1 MPIALSPSHP
11 RYGKVPARGGG
22 AARKSTPLVND
33 NAHGA
38 TSINIPMA
46 SAHAST
52 PSTPPRHSRR
62 PSTSSSSSSNSF
74 GFDRSPPINQAFLD
88 ALEAPVTPTRPSQSA
103 AFPLARSPD
112 RGAPT
117 ASIHTRAADALLP
130 PAVVGGPTEKNARFH
145 PRHARQSPPATPTR
159 RNSTRPTR
167 PCPRAR
173 QVKPLAAL
181 TRAPDAAQ
189 NAEAGP
195 SKGKGKRRAED
206 SEDDDSGLASP
217 KRARTASTPNV
228 PINQNAIESAIAE
241 PQPAPQPEPAPA
253 LVAHAVRVEK
263 RRMED
268 GPLLSPLK
276 RIRFAVDA
284 PPAKLPA
291 LATLLEEAEDEDAAG
306 PPSEFQLGEPGSTS
320 PARGPRAQGPDGS
333 PSARVKAQRSP
344 RPSVLRPSAFR
355 SAHDRRAAPHARRA
369 RPRTAGARTS
379 PDLEES
385 PVAQASRRLQ
395 EITASEDTDVAAPDS
410 ARALLWPAGLVR
422 VYCTESEIAQELFGS
437 DEDLDFQSGQGASSP
452 VAASAMD
459 WATEC
464 VDAEEAYYEDAV
476 MASPSSSP
484 GPRGRTLSSSMDMDV
499 DLPGSLDIGAQDAQ
513 DEVRDEAPP
522 AYLRPFRVDRDGD
535 VIMHGPCTLRL
546 PSDRRALK
554 IVFASEVR
562 KRRVEAS
569 DKRRRSH
576 LLR

>member
-22 AARKSTPLVND
+22 AARKSTPLANN

-52 PSTPPRHSRR
+52 PTTPPRHSRR

-103 AFPLARSPD
+103 AFPLARSLN

-117 ASIHTRAADALLP
+117 ASIRTRAADALLP
-130 PAVVGGPTEKNARFH
+130 PAVVGGPTERNARFH
-145 PRHARQSPPATPTR
+145 PRHARQSPPTTPTR
-159 RNSTRPTR
+159 RDSTRPTR

-173 QVKPLAAL
+173 QVKPLAAS

-206 SEDDDSGLASP
+206 SEDDESSGLASP
-217 KRARTASTPNV
+217 KRARTASTPSV
-228 PINQNAIESAIAE
+228 PINQNAIESAITE
-241 PQPAPQPEPAPA
+241 PEPAPQPEPAPA
-253 LVAHAVRVEK
+253 PVARAVRVEK

-268 GPLLSPLK
+268 GPLLSPPK

-306 PPSEFQLGEPGSTS
+306 PPSEFQLGGPGSTS
-320 PARGPRAQGPDGS
+320 PARGPRAQGPDDS

-355 SAHDRRAAPHARRA
+355 SAHDRRAAPHARCA

-379 PDLEES
+379 PHLEES

-395 EITASEDTDVAAPDS
+395 EITSEDTNAAAPGS
-410 ARALLWPAGLVR
+410 AHALLRSAGVVR

-437 DEDLDFQSGQGASSP
+437 DEDLDFQSGQGAPSQ
-452 VAASAMD
+452 VAASVMD
-459 WATEC
+459 WATES
-464 VDAEEAYYEDAV
+464 VDAEETYYEDTV
-476 MASPSSSP
+476 MASPSASP

-499 DLPGSLDIGAQDAQ
+499 DPPGSLDIGVQ
-513 DEVRDEAPP
+513 DEVRDETPP
-522 AYLRPFRVDRDGD
+522 AYLRPFRVDKDGD

-554 IVFASEVR
+554 IFFASEVR